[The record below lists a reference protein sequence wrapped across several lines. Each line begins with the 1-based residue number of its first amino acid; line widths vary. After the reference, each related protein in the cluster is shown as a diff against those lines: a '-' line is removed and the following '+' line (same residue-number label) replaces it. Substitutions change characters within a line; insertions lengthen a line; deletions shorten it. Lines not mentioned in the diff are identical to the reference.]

1 MQPCIL
7 LYFKSDMHF
16 FYLWLVR
23 RGSTVLLSC
32 TSIYSHACKAWTL
45 RFMVQCN
52 AVTWPVIIRQPYGKI
67 ICDMH
72 TRQVRC
78 TSWSNAFNKSW
89 TCSLTFDHHKFLVD
103 KLNILDGNAP
113 LSSPPTENVVMVVS
127 TDVAAASAERQTR
140 IH

>member
-7 LYFKSDMHF
+7 LYFKSGMHF
-16 FYLWLVR
+16 FDLWLI
-23 RGSTVLLSC
+23 GSTALLSC
-32 TSIYSHACKAWTL
+32 TSIYSHTYMYVHV
-45 RFMVQCN
+45 FMVQCN
-52 AVTWPVIIRQPYGKI
+52 AVTWPVIIKQPYTCKI

-89 TCSLTFDHHKFLVD
+89 TRSLTFDHHNFLVE

-113 LSSPPTENVVMVVS
+113 LNSPPTENVVMVVS
-127 TDVAAASAERQTR
+127 IDVAAASAERQTR